1 MKKLLYS
8 LAFLASLLSI
18 FSCERE
24 NKPGEPTDGKLV
36 VSAVISDWTSAKV
49 LPEGTA
55 GEWCEPQKLD
65 DLLLIITLVKSSVLH
80 RTFSV

>member
-8 LAFLASLLSI
+8 LALLASLLSI

-36 VSAVISDWTSAKV
+36 VSAVISD
-49 LPEGTA
+49 
-55 GEWCEPQKLD
+55 
-65 DLLLIITLVKSSVLH
+65 
-80 RTFSV
+80 